1 MLKKAV
7 SFLSKLNIFSVALF
21 FVLFVVV
28 RLDVL
33 PEDIFA
39 VWIYTMIISGA
50 VGFLFLLS
58 VCYLLFKSKKIPSS
72 LEYIVSYFLSAV
84 WICFVGCL
92 AYDVFNFGVF

>member
-58 VCYLLFKSKKIPSS
+58 VCYLLFKSKKNPLIIRIYCKLFSFCS
-72 LEYIVSYFLSAV
+72 MDLLCGLS
-84 WICFVGCL
+84 CL
-92 AYDVFNFGVF
+92 